1 MEREIIINSI
11 EMDDS
16 LQSRMELIKKENTKF
31 FRLHSEANEIWA
43 KLVEITSVYQGGMQ
57 SLAAQQLYK
66 LCYSDITKIA
76 TSALS
81 EKQMLFRMR
90 CSGDKFQ
97 EYSEEEMFHIPF
109 EKNYLVGNE
118 RFSLS
123 GFPSL
128 YLGESSY
135 VCWEE
140 LRHPNLENVTL
151 AIFQA
156 KQYVKVIDLTYDG
169 KSTISNPLKHCLF
182 LASTIPVLHK
192 DAPFK
197 PEYIIPQLLLQGL
210 VTYKNEN
217 YEKATDYAIK
227 YTSTHSQDKGL
238 WFGNSCNL
246 HKKLTNYVFAP
257 LCYQEVGVSNSLKC
271 LLECK
276 GSINYTRFKL
286 CIDKAASMNSNEGQS
301 SYDLSAFGKLENYL
315 KLQAKTYGMLTY
327 DGLVKGMLTST

>member
-1 MEREIIINSI
+1 
-11 EMDDS
+11 MDDS

-140 LRHPNLENVTL
+140 LRRPNLDNVTL

-210 VTYKNEN
+210 VTYKNKN
-217 YEKATDYAIK
+217 KEKATDYAIK
-227 YTSTHSQDKGL
+227 YTSTHSHDKGL
-238 WFGNSCNL
+238 WFGDSCNL

-257 LCYQEVGVSNSLKC
+257 LRYQKDGISSYLQI
-271 LLECK
+271 LLEFK
-276 GSINYTRFKL
+276 GCINYTRFKL
-286 CIDKAASMNSNEGQS
+286 CEDNSINFS
-301 SYDLSAFGKLENYL
+301 SNAKQGSYGLSAFGKLESYL
-315 KLQAKTYGMLTY
+315 KHQAEKSGKLTY
-327 DGLVKGMLTST
+327 SGLESGMMTY